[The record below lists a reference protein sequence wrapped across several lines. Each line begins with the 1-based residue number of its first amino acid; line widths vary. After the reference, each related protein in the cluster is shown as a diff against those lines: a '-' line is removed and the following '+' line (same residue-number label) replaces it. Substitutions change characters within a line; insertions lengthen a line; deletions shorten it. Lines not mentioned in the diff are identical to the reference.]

1 MPLGVPELIILGG
14 LVVLPLALCLVAV
27 WRLKLRSSRMG
38 YASLGAYLAAAPRT
52 DAEKRD
58 AVNLALQG
66 LVLCFLGVIFAPLV
80 LVGLVPLF
88 YGGRKLTFA
97 SLGLGLV
104 DDGESRRR

>member
-14 LVVLPLALCLVAV
+14 VVVLPLALCLVAV
-27 WRLKLRSSRMG
+27 WRLKLRSGRMG

-66 LVLCFLGVIFAPLV
+66 LVLCFLGVIFAVLVTVALV
-80 LVGLVPLF
+80 LYF
-88 YGGRKLTFA
+88 AYGGK
-97 SLGLGLV
+97 
-104 DDGESRRR
+104 